1 MTITPL
7 LWVISLLLVGVGMAG
22 ILLPGI
28 PGTPLVF
35 GGLLLAAW
43 ADNFEHVGGATLIVL
58 AVLTVLG
65 FAVDFVA
72 AGLGAKGAGAS
83 REAIIGAA
91 IGTFVGLFFGIP
103 GIVFGPFIG
112 AVVGELVARRSL
124 GQAGRAGVATWLGFI
139 FGVGVKLVLAFTML
153 GIFILAYIFD

>member
-28 PGTPLVF
+28 PGTPFVF

-153 GIFILAYIFD
+153 GIFTFAYIL